1 MITVTRFN
9 HSEIIVNADLIEFI
23 ERTPDTVITMLTG
36 RKVLVL
42 ETSEEVRRRVIAYR
56 AESGSPIARLAGV
69 NPSNDDSTDSPQ

>member
-1 MITVTRFN
+1 MITLTRFN

-42 ETSEEVRRRVIAYR
+42 EAADEVRRRVVAYR
-56 AESGSPIARLAGV
+56 AETGSPIARLAGL
-69 NPSNDDSTDSPQ
+69 NPPEDTNGDAVQ